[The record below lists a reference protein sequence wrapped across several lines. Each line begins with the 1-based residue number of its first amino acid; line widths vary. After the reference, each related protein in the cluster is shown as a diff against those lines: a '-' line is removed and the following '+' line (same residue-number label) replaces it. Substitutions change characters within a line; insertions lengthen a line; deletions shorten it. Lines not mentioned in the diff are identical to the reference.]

1 MKYHEYYTLRVAQ
14 SKNNVPIR
22 LTYKQW
28 AHVVDSHDYMA
39 GNMDMVME
47 SVENPDYIVRGWT
60 DELIALKHY
69 ERTSISE
76 KYLVW

>member
-1 MKYHEYYTLRVAQ
+1 VKYHEYYTLRVAQ

-39 GNMDMVME
+39 GNMDNQDKIQYWGE
-47 SVENPDYIVRGWT
+47 EYYGRSKRTIVGICT
-60 DELIALKHY
+60 LSA
-69 ERTSISE
+69 
-76 KYLVW
+76 